1 MSVEHLILTDQESKK
16 KIERLAF
23 EIFENNY
30 EEKEIILAG
39 IYDKGYLLAKLVQ
52 YYLIKCD
59 EDIKIT
65 LVKVSLDKL
74 SPTQSAI
81 ELDIP
86 FEYLTNKSIILIDD
100 VLNSGRTLAYSL
112 RPFLKSEIKKIS
124 IAVLVDRG
132 YKNFPV
138 AADYIGYAMATTIK
152 EHIDVKFEN
161 EDIKGVYLK

>member
-1 MSVEHLILTDQESKK
+1 MEADHLILSGEESKK
-16 KIERLAF
+16 KLERIAF

-30 EEKEIILAG
+30 DESEIIVAG
-39 IYDKGYLLAKLVQ
+39 IYDKGYTMAKLLLF
-52 YYLIKCD
+52 YLKKFD
-59 EDIKIT
+59 KNIKIT
-65 LVKVSLDKL
+65 LVKVSLDKF

-86 FEYLTNKSIILIDD
+86 YTHLTNKSIILVDD

-132 YKNFPV
+132 HKNFPV
-138 AADYIGYAMATTIK
+138 SADFIGYKLATTIK
-152 EHIDVKFEN
+152 EHIDVRFEN
-161 EDIKGVYLK
+161 EDITGVFLK